1 MSKHKLNADEIKQS
15 LSPADFYRHELNVP
29 LKKHGWQDGGLC
41 PFHSDNK
48 HGSFFV
54 NLETGAYKCFAC
66 VANGGDI
73 ISFTMTLHSLRFPE
87 ALRKIAD
94 DWGIV

>member
-1 MSKHKLNADEIKQS
+1 MSKRKLNADDIKQS
-15 LSPADFYRHELNVP
+15 VNPADFYRHELNVP

-48 HGSFFV
+48 QGSFFV

-73 ISFTMTLHSLRFPE
+73 ISFTMALHGLRFAE
-87 ALRKIAD
+87 ALAQLAH
-94 DWGIV
+94 DWGI